1 MTTFLVLAAA
11 LAGVA
16 FIGVA
21 LLAIF
26 ARVALGLLLLPFRLL
41 FWALAIPLFLI
52 KVVLFPVL
60 AVVGALVA
68 VAVGLGLTF
77 ALAGVLALPLVF
89 LAGVAFL
96 VWAIVRMAVRPA
108 TA

>member
-1 MTTFLVLAAA
+1 VSPYHYFLA
-11 LAGVA
+11 LAV
-16 FIGVA
+16 
-21 LLAIF
+21 
-26 ARVALGLLLLPFRLL
+26 
-41 FWALAIPLFLI
+41 PLFLI

-60 AVVGALVA
+60 AIVGAVVA
-68 VAVGLGLTF
+68 VAVGLALTF
-77 ALAGVLALPLVF
+77 AVAGVFALPLVF